1 MNASFDDEG
10 RGEELTARLIRHFK
24 RLIRDG
30 DLAPGCRLPAE
41 RELSQGLGVNRA
53 SLRQALKVLQVMGVV
68 HQRVGDGTY
77 LCRDAREVFREP
89 VDFLILLSGISN
101 EELFEFRLL
110 VEPEMAA
117 LAAKRASS
125 KDRAEMLDAI
135 AAEENGRTTQE
146 RIEADLAFHEA
157 ISRAA
162 GSRVS
167 RFILTMIHKAIL
179 DSMAESARR
188 RPIQKVIRAH
198 TAIWEAIGRHDE
210 KAARRAMIRHLRASR
225 DSVKPARKLSKRE
238 TSTPRVLPA
247 KAVARG
253 NSEGKSE
260 RHARGGNLAMVA
272 RFAEAALPL
281 PG

>member
-1 MNASFDDEG
+1 VVNAFLDDEG
-10 RGEELTARLIRHFK
+10 RGEELTVRLIRHFK
-24 RLIRDG
+24 GSIRNG
-30 DLAPGCRLPAE
+30 ELAPGCRLPAE
-41 RELSQGLGVNRA
+41 RELSQQLGVNRA

-68 HQRVGDGTY
+68 NQRVGDGTY

-110 VEPEMAA
+110 IEPEMAA
-117 LAAKRASS
+117 LAAKKASS

-146 RIEADLAFHEA
+146 RIEADLAFHEG

-179 DSMAESARR
+179 DSMAESAQR
-188 RPIQKVIRAH
+188 RPIQEVIRSH
-198 TAIWEAIGRHDE
+198 TAIWEAIGKHDE
-210 KAARRAMIRHLRASR
+210 KAARRAMIRHLRTSR
-225 DSVKPARKLSKRE
+225 DSVKPARKRSKRE
-238 TSTPRVLPA
+238 TSAPRGLPA
-247 KAVARG
+247 PFGGEREFRGKAGAQ
-253 NSEGKSE
+253 
-260 RHARGGNLAMVA
+260 GGPA
-272 RFAEAALPL
+272 
-281 PG
+281 GT